1 MNTNTT
7 SHLLSQTRSNSSR
20 ANGSRTAR
28 ITARAAMTR
37 MGIIITRNIY
47 ASCLG
52 EIDHICIYIYIY
64 ICGPY
69 KIASWA
75 WWITEAYAHAV
86 KMCSLWTMTERLSA
100 LASACLIPRLT
111 YALKGESNGGP
122 YCSHSECLVRTGASS
137 ICLAY
142 ARAPPRLELASMGM

>member
-52 EIDHICIYIYIY
+52 EIDHICIYIYKY
-64 ICGPY
+64 MCGPY
-69 KIASWA
+69 KIACWA
-75 WWITEAYAHAV
+75 WWIIEVYAHAV
-86 KMCSLWTMTERLSA
+86 KAVFQVE
-100 LASACLIPRLT
+100 
-111 YALKGESNGGP
+111 YD
-122 YCSHSECLVRTGASS
+122 
-137 ICLAY
+137 
-142 ARAPPRLELASMGM
+142 